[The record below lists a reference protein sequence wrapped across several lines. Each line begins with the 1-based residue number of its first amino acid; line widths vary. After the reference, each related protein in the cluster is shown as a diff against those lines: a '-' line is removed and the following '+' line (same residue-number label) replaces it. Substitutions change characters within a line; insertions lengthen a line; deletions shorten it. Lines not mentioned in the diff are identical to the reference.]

1 MLEKIA
7 RIISAIFSPLL
18 IPTYAMTLVLTK
30 SILFIV
36 SSGSKLGVIAT
47 TFAVTCVI
55 PIIVIGILLKTKVV
69 SDSGLNKREERP
81 IPYGVTAVCYFV
93 LAWYL
98 DSIHSPLWLSMFIVG
113 AGLATV
119 ISAIV
124 NRWWKISAHGAAMGG
139 LTALIFCLMYY
150 QLNITGMSLLF
161 CSSIIAT
168 GLVGTCRL
176 ILERHTLMQVLAG
189 IANGIV
195 CVTACVML
203 TH

>member
-1 MLEKIA
+1 
-7 RIISAIFSPLL
+7 
-18 IPTYAMTLVLTK
+18 
-30 SILFIV
+30 
-36 SSGSKLGVIAT
+36 
-47 TFAVTCVI
+47 
-55 PIIVIGILLKTKVV
+55 
-69 SDSGLNKREERP
+69 
-81 IPYGVTAVCYFV
+81 
-93 LAWYL
+93 
-98 DSIHSPLWLSMFIVG
+98 
-113 AGLATV
+113 
-119 ISAIV
+119 
-124 NRWWKISAHGAAMGG
+124 
-139 LTALIFCLMYY
+139 MYY